1 MKKVYAFLATGF
13 EETEAICTIDILRR
27 AGMDVVITSIYNE
40 KTVVGA
46 HNISIIADKTIDEI
60 NPNDAD
66 LLFLPGGIP
75 GTPNL
80 ESCEKLMQILD
91 NHIKQNKFV
100 ATICAAPTI
109 LGKRGF
115 LDNKNAA
122 CYPGCENDMGKA
134 LCKNSPAIID
144 GLFITGRGMGV
155 TTDFALLIVKTL
167 IGESLANELFQ
178 NCICK

>member
-27 AGMDVVITSIYNE
+27 AGMNVVITSIYNE

-80 ESCEKLMQILD
+80 E
-91 NHIKQNKFV
+91 N
-100 ATICAAPTI
+100 
-109 LGKRGF
+109 
-115 LDNKNAA
+115 
-122 CYPGCENDMGKA
+122 
-134 LCKNSPAIID
+134 
-144 GLFITGRGMGV
+144 
-155 TTDFALLIVKTL
+155 
-167 IGESLANELFQ
+167 
-178 NCICK
+178 

>member
-60 NPNDAD
+60 DPNDAD

-100 ATICAAPTI
+100 AAICAAPTI

-115 LDNKNAA
+115 LDNKNAT
-122 CYPGCENDMGKA
+122 CYPGYENGMGKVRFH
-134 LCKNSPAIID
+134 S
-144 GLFITGRGMGV
+144 F
-155 TTDFALLIVKTL
+155 
-167 IGESLANELFQ
+167 
-178 NCICK
+178 